1 MVTAHAAGLTIDEA
15 SASVATL
22 SQVSGNHGIRR
33 ISNEFD
39 NLARSMLDV
48 TAVEKRVKGQLG
60 KGFAFDEGK
69 FAAASFIE
77 KLQYLAQVSGGL
89 KDQYNQA
96 QLSQIVATAA
106 TMDDAHAQEYL
117 ALKLA
122 KGNASFLHMVG
133 GAAAFIPALILLSGH
148 SATYNDILSHMK
160 DRTDIVT
167 AAFDNMRNTVG
178 QQWKMLETRLQNI
191 AIVIGLTLLP
201 YLKTF
206 LMALSE
212 GANHVMAFVQSAG
225 GIDMIASAVR
235 GLALIIAVML
245 IPAMIGLVTAMA
257 PIVLTTA
264 AFVVAAILV
273 GKAIDAVSAQFGGWG
288 TILKQVQPLLDV
300 LKQGW
305 AEIQAV
311 FKSQDFQSAFHDL
324 QVGLIQLK
332 PIAEILAMVIGVTL
346 VVAFKLFIA
355 MLHGGIQFLAPFLYV
370 INAVMLAVGAF
381 GQLLI
386 DVFTGKGDKIRAD
399 LAQLWGAIQL
409 IFLNALDAITSFFD
423 GFFSSI
429 LGSLGTSGDK
439 VKAGFAAIW
448 RHITEA
454 VESALHHVGD
464 FFGAIGTKIVAT
476 ALAAWNA
483 VSTFLQ
489 GIGHAVAAA
498 AGSVAAGFR
507 AVVDAIGDALTD
519 AWHATTAAIVGA
531 ALAVWHAI
539 EAAIHTAIFAIVGVV
554 LGLMHAI
561 VDAWNW
567 LYNHNYYVH
576 AIVDAVV
583 VSIRTMVADI
593 QIVFH
598 ALIALVTNGW
608 HSVQSTTTSTLSLIT
623 RMILT
628 AWHSIH
634 AVTTSVWS
642 FISGAISVTWHAI
655 TAQVTQA
662 VAFLTLLLTAAW
674 IGIQATAQT
683 AWALVQQYIVTPIE
697 AVLTLVTQTG
707 TKIGTS
713 LQTAWSTVKSDA
725 ANAWANFVSLITGIV
740 VNITNAVKLNI
751 IDPITNAIGGL
762 VRLATTWGSNLIG
775 NFIAGITSKIQA
787 VKDAVGQVAGAVGNF
802 LGFHSPS
809 KEGPGQSA
817 HLWSPN
823 LMNMLSAGIIAGTPQ
838 LHAAA
843 LRAATALS
851 AGLSGQA
858 SIGVGVA
865 GGSSSS
871 IALGSSGG
879 AGGVTIHASFPNAT
893 SKDEIKAAFADMMT
907 THDRATWRKT
917 RTAGYGS
924 GQTSRS

>member
-1 MVTAHAAGLTIDEA
+1 
-15 SASVATL
+15 
-22 SQVSGNHGIRR
+22 
-33 ISNEFD
+33 
-39 NLARSMLDV
+39 MLDV

-225 GIDMIASAVR
+225 GFDMIASAVR
-235 GLALIIAVML
+235 GLAAIVTVML
-245 IPAMIGLVTAMA
+245 IPAVVALVVAQA
-257 PIVLTTA
+257 PIVVAWLLMIA
-264 AFVVAAILV
+264 ASILV
-273 GKAIDAVSAQFGGWG
+273 GKALDALGAHF
-288 TILKQVQPLLDV
+288 
-300 LKQGW
+300 
-305 AEIQAV
+305 
-311 FKSQDFQSAFHDL
+311 
-324 QVGLIQLK
+324 
-332 PIAEILAMVIGVTL
+332 
-346 VVAFKLFIA
+346 
-355 MLHGGIQFLAPFLYV
+355 GGIQGFMRDTGPLALALKAALLTVAVVMAVEVVAALYSVAVASWTAAAGLFAVEWPF
-370 INAVMLAVGAF
+370 I
-381 GQLLI
+381 LLI
-386 DVFTGKGDKIRAD
+386 AIIALVVFAVLELVTHWK
-399 LAQLWGAIQL
+399 QVTT
-409 IFLNALDAITSFFD
+409 FLHTVFI
-423 GFFSSI
+423 
-429 LGSLGTSGDK
+429 
-439 VKAGFAAIW
+439 V
-448 RHITEA
+448 
-454 VESALHHVGD
+454 ALHEVEAALRHVGD
-464 FFGAIGTKIVAT
+464 FFGAIGRAIALTMLVAWT
-476 ALAAWNA
+476 M
-483 VSTFLQ
+483 VITFLH

-507 AVVDAIGDALTD
+507 AVVLAIGDALTD

-740 VNITNAVKLNI
+740 VSITNAVKLNI

-762 VRLATTWGSNLIG
+762 VRLATTWGANLIG

-787 VKDAVGQVAGAVGNF
+787 VKDAVGSVAGAVGNF
-802 LGFHSPS
+802 LGFHSPT
-809 KEGPGQSA
+809 KEGPGA
-817 HLWSPN
+817 TADLWSPN

-865 GGSSSS
+865 GGSSSG
-871 IALGSSGG
+871 IALGSAGG

-893 SKDEIKAAFADMMT
+893 SKNEIKSAFADMMT
-907 THDRATWRKT
+907 SHDRATWRKS

-924 GQTSRS
+924 GLTSRS